1 MMTNLPDVVNTGP
14 LSNIWARPEHE
25 SFCELAR
32 LLVDRGQAL
41 TAANE
46 SEQQHIT
53 EFHIVWCIVIDSRW
67 LLSLLQVKI
76 TSLLLINGWGVFSGP
91 V

>member
-1 MMTNLPDVVNTGP
+1 MMMTNLPDVVNTGP

-46 SEQQHIT
+46 RQ
-53 EFHIVWCIVIDSRW
+53 
-67 LLSLLQVKI
+67 
-76 TSLLLINGWGVFSGP
+76 
-91 V
+91 